1 MKTNY
6 FTVHKNKKPKKVKYS
21 KPYTKLEKENMEKC
35 FEYFSKRIE
44 LIRGNAR
51 VAVNANQ
58 NTIDALNKMAEI
70 AYNLK

>member
-6 FTVHKNKKPKKVKYS
+6 FTVHKNKKPKKAKYS
-21 KPYTKLEKENMEKC
+21 NPYTKLEKENMEKC
-35 FEYFSKRIE
+35 FEDFSKRIE
-44 LIRGNAR
+44 LIRGTAR

>member
-1 MKTNY
+1 
-6 FTVHKNKKPKKVKYS
+6 
-21 KPYTKLEKENMEKC
+21 MEKC

>member
-6 FTVHKNKKPKKVKYS
+6 FTVHKNKKPKKAKYS
-21 KPYTKLEKENMEKC
+21 NPYTKLEKEN
-35 FEYFSKRIE
+35 FENCIQDFNKRIE
-44 LIRGNAR
+44 LIRGTAM

-58 NTIDALNKMAEI
+58 NTIDALNKMAKI